1 MMDVKTKPPVLIR
14 DNKPSTMTFAELLAL
29 GADSYVV
36 QLFYDNEPC
45 DLFLNTD
52 ETIVCIS
59 KQEHAENYIGGNN
72 PFTEHISE
80 AFIFTKERADKAA
93 LALNNT
99 IKDDPEGYDKMRAKP
114 IKMRA
119 KDARAA

>member
-1 MMDVKTKPPVLIR
+1 MDVKTKPPVLIR

-36 QLFYDNEPC
+36 QMFWYDSPV
-45 DLFLNTD
+45 DLFLNSD
-52 ETIVCIS
+52 ESVICTS
-59 KQEHAENYIGGNN
+59 KKEHREKYAGGT
-72 PFTEHISE
+72 PALTEHISE
-80 AFIFTKERADKAA
+80 AFIFTLEQATKAA

-99 IKDDPEGYDKMRAKP
+99 MKTSMCADYDNVSVKP
-114 IKMRA
+114 VKMRA